1 MSEHPNA
8 ALVRGLYEAGATGD
22 NEWAADALADD
33 IVWHVPG
40 RGTYAG
46 PHKGKEATLAFFNR
60 VIPDLEQFKIEV
72 HSVLADDSHAVA
84 LVHYAHR
91 RAGRSFSQLGAEV
104 FHIDQGH
111 KITAFWA
118 LIDDTAAFDEFF
130 G

>member
-8 ALVRGLYEAGATGD
+8 ALIRRLYEAGASGD
-22 NEWAADALADD
+22 TEWTKDALADD
-33 IVWHVPG
+33 IVWNVPG

-46 PHKGKEATLAFFNR
+46 PHRGKEATLAFFNR
-60 VIPDLEQFKIEV
+60 VIPDLERFNIEV
-72 HSVLADDSHAVA
+72 HHVLADDSHAVA
-84 LVHYAHR
+84 LVHYDHR
-91 RAGRSFSQLGAEV
+91 RAGRSFSQLGTEV
-104 FHIDQGH
+104 FHLDQGH